1 MHILSDKPKS
11 FLWLNLD
18 YWLSDTWGKKVWF
31 WYQYWKRWR
40 AEGEEGLR
48 EWVGWMASLMQ
59 WTWTWANF
67 RRWWGT
73 GRLGVLQSMG
83 SQRVGHNWET
93 EQQQPILKKK
103 NASTFSVKLQQTF
116 LIKME
121 TWLKFENKSLK
132 PYIEN
137 QKMTDP
143 QFYELV

>member
-1 MHILSDKPKS
+1 M
-11 FLWLNLD
+11 
-18 YWLSDTWGKKVWF
+18 
-31 WYQYWKRWR
+31 
-40 AEGEEGLR
+40 
-48 EWVGWMASLMQ
+48 
-59 WTWTWANF
+59 
-67 RRWWGT
+67 
-73 GRLGVLQSMG
+73 LQSMG

-121 TWLKFENKSLK
+121 TWLKFENKCLK